1 MFCIA
6 HVGTRN
12 VSVDRLTPS
21 ELGDTTTFI
30 QEKKVAAGKNRPPPQ
45 MSLRMVLWVAASLA
59 GRPPLPGPPGRLSVW
74 SCQVLQLLRFLELC
88 VKIFRR
94 DRSASE
100 THESGVCR
108 THGEGEGGRA
118 LGVPTQI

>member
-1 MFCIA
+1 MVCIA

-59 GRPPLPGPPGRLSVW
+59 PPPLPGPPG
-74 SCQVLQLLRFLELC
+74 
-88 VKIFRR
+88 
-94 DRSASE
+94 DY
-100 THESGVCR
+100 VCGHDKCSNS
-108 THGEGEGGRA
+108 TL
-118 LGVPTQI
+118 LGVAR